1 MAPTPNKRNI
11 VRKLLANAE
20 KIQAEQIKLLNAYR
34 ANSRRRQIAH
44 DAKPRKP
51 PTRGASASARRGK
64 TPSPKRGASASASA
78 SAKRKSPSPRRPN
91 SSASASAKRKSP
103 SPCSSCNLSRNK
115 LNQLMN
121 MSWRG

>member
-1 MAPTPNKRNI
+1 MSLAQSRKNHENKQKYTRMLQILKNRLEKLPSNTPGKGKLRTNIIVTVSRLSKPVSQANKKSIITIRNRFKEMNT
-11 VRKLLANAE
+11 V
-20 KIQAEQIKLLNAYR
+20 
-34 ANSRRRQIAH
+34 
-44 DAKPRKP
+44 
-51 PTRGASASARRGK
+51 
-64 TPSPKRGASASASA
+64 